1 METKYT
7 MLVST
12 VTTPV
17 TVYTSLLDQLQQ
29 PVAHLR
35 CDNEATQTMERV
47 GLPEANA
54 AAERH

>member
-29 PVAHLR
+29 PVAHLH
-35 CDNEATQTMERV
+35 CDNDATGTIERV
-47 GLPEANA
+47 RLPEANA
-54 AAERH
+54 AAEQH